1 MLLNKRRFM
10 AQSPRIRSG
19 SYMKL
24 DQIDHNILRHLQEDA
39 RITNADL
46 AEKVGLSPTPCLRR
60 LRRLESEGI
69 IKGYHA
75 ELNREALG
83 VNVTVIILVKLERED
98 ERTLRDFEAAIKKRP
113 EVMEC
118 YLVTGK
124 FDYFIRVMIPSLSA
138 YEVFL
143 SETILRM
150 PKVATVESSFTL
162 REVERKV
169 VLPTAGTALS
179 R

>member
-1 MLLNKRRFM
+1 MLPNNERFLARRRHHGKPHF
-10 AQSPRIRSG
+10 
-19 SYMKL
+19 MKL

-39 RITNADL
+39 RMTNADL

-60 LRRLESEGI
+60 LRRLEAEGI

-98 ERTLRDFEAAIKKRP
+98 DQTLREFEAQIKKRP

-124 FDYFIRVMIPSLSA
+124 FDYFIRVVIPSLSA

-169 VLPTAGTALS
+169 VMPLQANVG

>member
-1 MLLNKRRFM
+1 
-10 AQSPRIRSG
+10 
-19 SYMKL
+19 MKL
-24 DQIDHNILRHLQEDA
+24 DHIDHNILRHLQENA
-39 RITNADL
+39 RITNAEL
-46 AEKVGLSPTPCLRR
+46 ADRVGLSPTPCLRR

-69 IKGYHA
+69 IRGYHT
-75 ELNREALG
+75 EIDREALG

-98 ERTLRDFEAAIKKRP
+98 DNTLKEFEAALKSRS

-124 FDYFIRVMIPSLSA
+124 FDYFIRVVVPSLA
-138 YEVFL
+138 TYEAFL
-143 SETILRM
+143 SETMLRM
-150 PKVATVESSFTL
+150 PNIATIESSFML

-169 VLPTAGTALS
+169 VMPVPPGAG

>member
-1 MLLNKRRFM
+1 MLLNKERFL
-10 AQSPRIRSG
+10 ARTRQVGKPLF
-19 SYMKL
+19 MKL
-24 DQIDHNILRHLQEDA
+24 DQIDHQILRHLQENA
-39 RITNADL
+39 RITNAEL

-60 LRRLESEGI
+60 LRRLETEGI

-75 ELNREALG
+75 ELNREILG

-98 ERTLRDFEAAIKKRP
+98 ESTLREFEAQIRKRP

-169 VLPTAGTALS
+169 VMPLPPLNS

>member
-1 MLLNKRRFM
+1 
-10 AQSPRIRSG
+10 
-19 SYMKL
+19 MKL
-24 DQIDHNILRHLQEDA
+24 DQIDHAILRYLQEDA

-60 LRRLESEGI
+60 LRRLETEGI

-98 ERTLRDFEAAIKKRP
+98 DNTLREFEAAIKKRP

-118 YLVTGK
+118 YLMTGDA
-124 FDYFIRVMIPSLSA
+124 DYLLRVVVPDLDA
-138 YEVFL
+138 YQRFL
-143 SETILRM
+143 MERLTRV
-150 PKVATVESSFTL
+150 PGVASIKSSFAL
-162 REVERKV
+162 RQVRYH
-169 VLPTAGTALS
+169 TALPLQDFVVEKS
-179 R
+179 S

>member
-1 MLLNKRRFM
+1 
-10 AQSPRIRSG
+10 
-19 SYMKL
+19 MKL
-24 DQIDHNILRHLQEDA
+24 DQIDYNILRILQEDA

-60 LRRLESEGI
+60 LRRLEADGI

-75 ELNREALG
+75 EINRDALG

-98 ERTLRDFEAAIKKRP
+98 DTTLREFEAAIKKRP

-124 FDYFIRVMIPSLSA
+124 FDYFIRVVIPSLSA
-138 YEVFL
+138 YEAFL
-143 SETILRM
+143 SETILRI

-162 REVERKV
+162 REVERRNV
-169 VLPTAGTALS
+169 IVLKPPGA

>member
-1 MLLNKRRFM
+1 
-10 AQSPRIRSG
+10 
-19 SYMKL
+19 MKL
-24 DQIDHNILRHLQEDA
+24 DHIDFKILTHLQENA

-46 AEKVGLSPTPCLRR
+46 ADKVGLSPTPCLRR
-60 LRRLESEGI
+60 LRRLEADGV
-69 IKGYHA
+69 IKGYHT
-75 ELNREALG
+75 EVNREALG

-98 ERTLRDFEAAIKKRP
+98 DKALRDFEKEIKKRD

-124 FDYFIRVMIPSLSA
+124 FDYFLRVVIPTLAA
-138 YEVFL
+138 YEAFL

-150 PKVATVESSFTL
+150 QNIATVESSFTL

-169 VLPTAGTALS
+169 VIPLPTPEA

>member
-1 MLLNKRRFM
+1 
-10 AQSPRIRSG
+10 
-19 SYMKL
+19 MKL
-24 DQIDHNILRHLQEDA
+24 DQIDHKILRHLQENA

-60 LRRLESEGI
+60 LRRLEADGI
-69 IKGYHA
+69 IRCYRT
-75 ELNREALG
+75 EVNREALG
-83 VNVTVIILVKLERED
+83 VNVTVLIMVKLERED
-98 ERTLRDFEAAIKKRP
+98 DAKLREFEEAIRKRD

-124 FDYFIRVMIPSLSA
+124 FDYFIRVVIPTLAA
-138 YEVFL
+138 YEAFL

-150 PKVATVESSFTL
+150 PNVATVESSFTL
-162 REVERKV
+162 REVARKV
-169 VLPTAGTALS
+169 VLPIPGPAA

>member
-1 MLLNKRRFM
+1 
-10 AQSPRIRSG
+10 
-19 SYMKL
+19 MKL
-24 DQIDHNILRHLQEDA
+24 DQIDYKILRHLQEDA

-60 LRRLESEGI
+60 LRRLEADGI

-75 ELNREALG
+75 EINREALG

-98 ERTLRDFEAAIKKRP
+98 DTTLREFEAAIKKRP

-124 FDYFIRVMIPSLSA
+124 FDYFIRVVIPSLSA
-138 YEVFL
+138 YEAFL
-143 SETILRM
+143 SETILRI

-162 REVERKV
+162 REVERRNV
-169 VLPTAGTALS
+169 IPLAPSVI

>member
-1 MLLNKRRFM
+1 
-10 AQSPRIRSG
+10 
-19 SYMKL
+19 MKL
-24 DQIDHNILRHLQEDA
+24 DHIDYKILKHLQENA

-60 LRRLESEGI
+60 LRRLETDGI
-69 IKGYHA
+69 IKGYHT
-75 ELNREALG
+75 EVNREALG

-98 ERTLRDFEAAIKKRP
+98 DRALREFEKEIRTRE

-124 FDYFIRVMIPSLSA
+124 FDYFLRAVVPTLAA
-138 YEVFL
+138 YESFL

-150 PKVATVESSFTL
+150 ENIATVESSFTL

-169 VLPTAGTALS
+169 VMPLQSPQ
-179 R
+179 RH

>member
-1 MLLNKRRFM
+1 
-10 AQSPRIRSG
+10 
-19 SYMKL
+19 MKL
-24 DQIDHNILRHLQEDA
+24 DTIDQAILRHLQEDA

-60 LRRLESEGI
+60 LRRLETEGI

-98 ERTLRDFEAAIKKRP
+98 DTTLREFEAAIKKRP

-124 FDYFIRVMIPSLSA
+124 FDYFIRVVIPSLSA

-169 VLPTAGTALS
+169 VMPLLPNAGRQAS
-179 R
+179 FK

>member
-1 MLLNKRRFM
+1 M
-10 AQSPRIRSG
+10 
-19 SYMKL
+19 
-24 DQIDHNILRHLQEDA
+24 
-39 RITNADL
+39 
-46 AEKVGLSPTPCLRR
+46 
-60 LRRLESEGI
+60 
-69 IKGYHA
+69 IKGYHT
-75 ELNREALG
+75 EINREALG

-98 ERTLRDFEAAIKKRP
+98 DTTLREFENAIKKRP

-124 FDYFIRVMIPSLSA
+124 FDYFIRVVIPTLAA
-138 YEVFL
+138 YETFL

-169 VLPTAGTALS
+169 VTPLPASAFRG
-179 R
+179 

>member
-1 MLLNKRRFM
+1 
-10 AQSPRIRSG
+10 
-19 SYMKL
+19 MKL
-24 DQIDHNILRHLQEDA
+24 DQIDHKILKFLQENA
-39 RITNADL
+39 RITNAEL

-60 LRRLESEGI
+60 LRRLETDGI
-69 IKGYHA
+69 IRGYHT
-75 ELNREALG
+75 EVNREALG

-98 ERTLRDFEAAIKKRP
+98 DKTLREFEASIKARD

-124 FDYFIRVMIPSLSA
+124 FDYFIRVVIPSLAA
-138 YEVFL
+138 YETFL

-150 PKVATVESSFTL
+150 PNVETVESSFTL

-169 VLPTAGTALS
+169 VIPIPDAAD
-179 R
+179 

>member
-1 MLLNKRRFM
+1 
-10 AQSPRIRSG
+10 
-19 SYMKL
+19 MKL
-24 DQIDHNILRHLQEDA
+24 DQIDHKILIHLQENA
-39 RITNADL
+39 RITNAEL

-60 LRRLESEGI
+60 LRRLENDGVI
-69 IKGYHA
+69 RGYHT
-75 ELNREALG
+75 EVNREALG

-98 ERTLRDFEAAIKKRP
+98 DKTLRDFEAAIKKRP

-124 FDYFIRVMIPSLSA
+124 FDYFVRVVIPTLAA
-138 YEVFL
+138 YETFL

-150 PKVATVESSFTL
+150 PNVETVESSFTL

-169 VLPTAGTALS
+169 VIPIPESVG
-179 R
+179 

>member
-1 MLLNKRRFM
+1 M
-10 AQSPRIRSG
+10 
-19 SYMKL
+19 
-24 DQIDHNILRHLQEDA
+24 
-39 RITNADL
+39 TNADL

-60 LRRLESEGI
+60 LRRLETEGV

-98 ERTLRDFEAAIKKRP
+98 DSTLREFEAQVKKRP

-169 VLPTAGTALS
+169 VMPLPPLNG

>member
-1 MLLNKRRFM
+1 
-10 AQSPRIRSG
+10 
-19 SYMKL
+19 MKL
-24 DQIDHNILRHLQEDA
+24 DHIDHKILRYLQENA

-46 AEKVGLSPTPCLRR
+46 ADKVGLSPTPCLRR
-60 LRRLESEGI
+60 LRRLEADGV
-69 IKGYHA
+69 IKGYHT
-75 ELNREALG
+75 EIDREALG

-98 ERTLRDFEAAIKKRP
+98 DKTLREFEAEIKKRP

-124 FDYFIRVMIPSLSA
+124 FDYFIRVLVPTLSS
-138 YEVFL
+138 YETFL

-150 PKVATVESSFTL
+150 DNIATVESSFTL

-169 VLPTAGTALS
+169 VMPLPEPQ
-179 R
+179 RR

>member
-1 MLLNKRRFM
+1 
-10 AQSPRIRSG
+10 
-19 SYMKL
+19 MKL
-24 DQIDHNILRHLQEDA
+24 DQIDHAILRYLQEDA

-60 LRRLESEGI
+60 LRRLETDGI

-75 ELNREALG
+75 ELNREMLG

-98 ERTLRDFEAAIKKRP
+98 DTTLREFEAAIKKRP

-124 FDYFIRVMIPSLSA
+124 FDYFIRVVIPSLSA
-138 YEVFL
+138 YETFL

-169 VLPTAGTALS
+169 VMPLPGNS
-179 R
+179 GR